1 MNDKQKLGLMHI
13 ISSLEQSKNN
23 KQQFLTTNRADLP
36 QEKRNKDYIQTIV
49 HLNNRDTLISK
60 YVDFNQEAID
70 ILIAYEAKVQEIY
83 QPVKEQIEEIREEL
97 GEEASSFKRTIK
109 GLKILPEA
117 IKYGNALNV
126 LKRLTYRQVE
136 ATLK

>member
-97 GEEASSFKRTIK
+97 GKEASGFKRRIK
-109 GLKILPEA
+109 ALKILPDA

>member
-23 KQQFLTTNRADLP
+23 KPQFLTTNRADLP
-36 QEKRNKDYIQTIV
+36 QEERNKDYIQTIV

-97 GEEASSFKRTIK
+97 GKEASGFKRRIK
-109 GLKILPEA
+109 ALKILPDA